1 MTLWNEPRERQGT
14 AYPQTAPPASRR
26 EARDAERQA
35 ATDQREGDQGD
46 LGQHPSEIYDL
57 NASGN
62 IWDTI
67 SRRAASQLND
77 VASDAER
84 RTGRSVSDTDYP
96 SEPLSYLTQS
106 RPSVPSYSVEGA
118 RRPRGSA
125 MIADASQSA
134 PDQGYRSQDEAP
146 RNAAAEIT
154 GDPYGRRPRLA
165 EAPLP
170 TAPATDPHGV
180 REHTMSRRELR
191 AIRETGQVG
200 PFSVQELSPQITQ
213 PPAPPWQSPAQAAPQ
228 PGHASARRAPERPAT
243 AAFSARPA
251 QAPQQF
257 AAGSYV
263 PFEETATVEMS
274 AVEKAALSADLPSP
288 TLPKPP
294 FGRPGAP
301 FPVQQSRAAE
311 PVQYGSADY
320 RGGEIAPRTVPVNVM
335 RSAPPVQAPAPV
347 RPAGAAP
354 AQPSNEQ
361 PSYEQPSYER
371 SPYDQPEA
379 PADPRYSQPRYDEA
393 YPKTARLEQQA
404 PGLQGFEA
412 MIKQAADG
420 RDAAAAQGFPPAPQP
435 MRSERPLTPPAGHW
449 STQVDEVDD
458 HLPFDG
464 LLTRDVSS
472 TGGFGNALIMSSD
485 RQPDLF
491 NAINSTGEIMA
502 TGQLDLPRS
511 LSSTGASNMYDSAE
525 IDRLYE
531 GQDEHQTGDVSPVRA
546 ARAVAT
552 HTSTRSVVSPRKRRG
567 GMLPTVLAI
576 TAAVMAVGVIA
587 LLFGSYVLRLF

>member
-1 MTLWNEPRERQGT
+1 MTLWNEQRERQGT

-35 ATDQREGDQGD
+35 ATDQRESDQGD

-67 SRRAASQLND
+67 SRRAASQLSD

-125 MIADASQSA
+125 MIADATNSA
-134 PDQGYRSQDEAP
+134 PDQAYRPQSEAP

-154 GDPYGRRPRLA
+154 GDPYGRRPRLSD
-165 EAPLP
+165 APLA

-180 REHTMSRRELR
+180 PEHTLSRRELR

-200 PFSVQELSPQITQ
+200 PFSVQELSPRIPQ
-213 PPAPPWQSPAQAAPQ
+213 PPAPPWQSAAQGAPQ
-228 PGHASARRAPERPAT
+228 PSPAPVRPSSERLAP
-243 AAFSARPA
+243 AAFSARPS
-251 QAPQQF
+251 QAPPQF

-274 AVEKAALSADLPSP
+274 AIEKAALSADLPAP

-294 FGRPGAP
+294 FGRPAAP
-301 FPVQQSRAAE
+301 LPVQQSRTAE
-311 PVQYGSADY
+311 PVQYGSTDY
-320 RGGEIAPRTVPVNVM
+320 RSDEIAPRTVPVNVM
-335 RSAPPVQAPAPV
+335 RSTPPVQAPAPI
-347 RPAGAAP
+347 RPPAVAP
-354 AQPSNEQ
+354 AQ
-361 PSYEQPSYER
+361 PSYEQPR
-371 SPYDQPEA
+371 FDRAPYDQTEA
-379 PADPRYSQPRYDEA
+379 PADPRFAQPRYDEQS
-393 YPKTARLEQQA
+393 YPKTARLEQQV
-404 PGLQGFEA
+404 PGIQGFEA

-420 RDAAAAQGFPPAPQP
+420 RDAAAAQGLPPVPQP
-435 MRSERPLTPPAGHW
+435 VRSERPFTPPTGHW
-449 STQVDEVDD
+449 STQVDEVGD

-464 LLTRDVSS
+464 LLSRDVSS
-472 TGGFGNALIMSSD
+472 TGVSGNALIMSSD

-525 IDRLYE
+525 IDRLFE